1 MYFITDKRFDLA
13 GGGVSRVGKHFL
25 ISKLAPYEDFGGGPG
40 WKHLLIVF
48 SLHYFGGF
56 LAWIIIHFEKQIKK
70 FVNV

>member
-1 MYFITDKRFDLA
+1 
-13 GGGVSRVGKHFL
+13 VGKHFL

-70 FVNV
+70 IINV